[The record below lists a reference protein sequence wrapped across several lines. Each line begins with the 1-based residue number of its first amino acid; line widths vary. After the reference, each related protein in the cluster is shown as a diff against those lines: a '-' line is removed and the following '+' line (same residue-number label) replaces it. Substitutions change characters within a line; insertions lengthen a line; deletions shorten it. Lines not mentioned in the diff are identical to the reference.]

1 MMLSIRSYRAADA
14 PTLWTLFYHTVRE
27 VNCRD
32 YQTDQVKAWA
42 PEDFEPQTWQARM
55 DTITPFIAEIEGQ
68 IVGYADLQP
77 DGFIDHFFA
86 IISIKGQV
94 LAAH

>member
-1 MMLSIRSYRAADA
+1 MMLSIRSYRADDA

-42 PEDFEPQTWQARM
+42 PEDFEPQTW
-55 DTITPFIAEIEGQ
+55 
-68 IVGYADLQP
+68 
-77 DGFIDHFFA
+77 
-86 IISIKGQV
+86 
-94 LAAH
+94 

>member
-1 MMLSIRSYRAADA
+1 MMLSIRSYRADDA

-42 PEDFEPQTWQARM
+42 PDDFERQTWQARM
-55 DTITPFIAEIEGQ
+55 DTITPFIAEIEVRLSVTRTYSQ
-68 IVGYADLQP
+68 MVSLTISFV
-77 DGFIDHFFA
+77 
-86 IISIKGQV
+86 IIGIKGQV